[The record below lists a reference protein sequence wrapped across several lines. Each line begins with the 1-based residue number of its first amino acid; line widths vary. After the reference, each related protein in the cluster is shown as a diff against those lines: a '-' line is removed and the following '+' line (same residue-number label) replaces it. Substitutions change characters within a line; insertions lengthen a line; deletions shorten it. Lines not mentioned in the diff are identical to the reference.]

1 MQDISDAFYNLM
13 TKIVTEDLALVVSIA
28 VIIVASVLAWLLLR
42 GPRLWY
48 WKVNQKADTLMKIET
63 RLKQVEKHLVYE
75 EAQTAD
81 KKRSDSLHFPPEDFE
96 GEKSKSLSAIDLHIT
111 QPPDKEQALSGHHGK
126 PIETSLGKSG
136 RLYRADELEAQ
147 IKE

>member
-1 MQDISDAFYNLM
+1 M
-13 TKIVTEDLALVVSIA
+13 TKIVTEDLALIVSIA

-48 WKVNQKADTLMKIET
+48 WKVNQKADTLMKIEN

-75 EAQTAD
+75 EGQISD
-81 KKRSDSLHFPPEDFE
+81 KRRSDSLHFPPEKLE
-96 GEKSKSLSAIDLHIT
+96 GEESDSLSAMDMSTRLS
-111 QPPDKEQALSGHHGK
+111 PDKGQVTEALNDK

-147 IKE
+147 IKD

>member
-13 TKIVTEDLALVVSIA
+13 TKIVTEDLVLVVSIA
-28 VIIVASVLAWLLLR
+28 VIIVASVLAWLILR

-75 EAQTAD
+75 EGQISD
-81 KKRSDSLHFPPEDFE
+81 KKRSDSLHFTPEDLKDE
-96 GEKSKSLSAIDLHIT
+96 ESESPSATELNIKQL
-111 QPPDKEQALSGHHGK
+111 PDREQTLSGYNGK

-147 IKE
+147 IKD